1 MLARTIFFLA
11 MAAAAAPCSAQLMRR
26 ESGSRKGPS
35 ALQAALQ
42 ELLGEVASHRL
53 FAIEASVRPTYEAF
67 PKNAMGQI
75 PSQEIFAAIVRAY
88 FLKEHGWLLKGLEP
102 PSMVPAVTTVPQS
115 DVLREKAPKL
125 AEALQRLLS
134 ADRGLSLSDVVGTI
148 AALEHLLLGE
158 STALLRSA
166 YALNERDP
174 EKRLDEDGLH
184 DVLQSYLLLFRHGL
198 PRNVTDVSLH
208 QRIKAR
214 AAQAEDWEALL
225 KFEADAVVEAEV
237 LEGHATDHRRHH
249 PHRHPR
255 HSFEEAAA
263 IASGMT
269 LRFGKWQNSECVQM
283 KDNLMA
289 LGSSNGRVPLDV
301 FHSEKKHASYQFTE
315 TAEYLQRAG
324 ALDEAEDGTQQVL
337 VANYLLGR
345 SNCIASSEYYSVCCL
360 SECEALTSELEQKV
374 QAPAWPAPQLL
385 GLVSETPSSSVA
397 APRELPP
404 DLARDLEAAAAQ
416 HGGVVPLH
424 SADFRHF
431 LHRAFPNECPLP
443 TPTESAA
450 EEAERAAATQ
460 WVARQQEECTRI
472 PDWHPAKWGEE
483 AALVSV

>member
-1 MLARTIFFLA
+1 M
-11 MAAAAAPCSAQLMRR
+11 MRR
-26 ESGSRKGPS
+26 EPNSRKGPS
-35 ALQAALQ
+35 ALQAVLQ
-42 ELLGEVASHRL
+42 ELLGEVASQRL

-102 PSMVPAVTTVPQS
+102 PSMVPIVTTVPQA

-125 AEALQRLLS
+125 AEALQRLLA

-166 YALNERDP
+166 YALNERSA

-184 DVLQSYLLLFRHGL
+184 EVLRSYMLLLRHGL

-214 AAQAEDWEALL
+214 AEQAEDWETLL
-225 KFEADAVVEAEV
+225 KFEAEAVVEAEV
-237 LEGHATDHRRHH
+237 RKGHESDHRRHH
-249 PHRHPR
+249 RHRR
-255 HSFEEAAA
+255 HSFEEAAK
-263 IASGMT
+263 IASEMT

-289 LGSSNGRVPLDV
+289 LGSMSSGRVPLEV

-324 ALDEAEDGTQQVL
+324 ALDEAENGTKQVL

-374 QAPAWPAPQLL
+374 QAPVWPAPQLL
-385 GLVSETPSSSVA
+385 SAVSETPSSSVA
-397 APRELPP
+397 APRELPAA
-404 DLARDLEAAAAQ
+404 LAQDLEAIAAR
-416 HGGVVPLH
+416 HDGVVPLH

-443 TPTESAA
+443 TATESAA
-450 EEAERAAATQ
+450 EEAERTTATQ
-460 WVARQQEECTRI
+460 WLARQEECTRI
-472 PDWHPAKWGEE
+472 PEWHPAKWEE